1 MPFDRDWYEETA
13 VLYTRFIRTRSQNC
27 ARQLNLIRSTY
38 GALIGYHAAVA
49 IMQMRVEFD
58 RARKISDMEKYRRL
72 LADYPEALPFFDLAL
87 QSFLRDQTPV
97 TSEQTHDV

>member
-1 MPFDRDWYEETA
+1 MLFDRDGYDETA

-27 ARQLNLIRSTY
+27 ARQLNLIRSTF
-38 GALIGYHAAVA
+38 GALVGYHAAVA

-58 RARKISDMEKYRRL
+58 RVARIRDTEKYRRL
-72 LADYPEALPFFDLAL
+72 LADYPEALPLFDLAL
-87 QSFLRDQTPV
+87 HSFLRDQTAV